1 MTHHTEN
8 DLILYYY
15 GEGGRR
21 RHAIERHLD
30 ACAECSAVYRRIAET
45 LALVADP
52 EIPERGDQY
61 GLEVWQRI
69 RHRLPDT
76 PDAAGFWS
84 RFTGWTLGLSAAGAF
99 AAVVLAAFLA
109 GRIWSEAPASHAP
122 AAVATAAAADTSRDR
137 ILLASV
143 AEHLDRSD
151 RVLTEILNTPSGSD
165 ISAEQRWAEDLLTT
179 SRLYRQDAEAAGE
192 QSVASILD
200 ELERTLVEIVHTPS
214 QISSADLEQL
224 RRRVDAAALLFKVR
238 VMSDDIHRREQSG
251 DVASRPVA
259 STRKTS

>member
-1 MTHHTEN
+1 MTHQSEH

-21 RHAIERHLD
+21 RPAIERHLD
-30 ACAECSAVYRRIAET
+30 TCAECSAVYRQIAET
-45 LALVADP
+45 LALVAEPDV
-52 EIPERGDQY
+52 PERGDQY

-69 RHRLPDT
+69 RHRLPDA
-76 PDAAGFWS
+76 PDAAGGFFS
-84 RFTGWTLGLSAAGAF
+84 RFSAWTLGLSAAGAL
-99 AAVVLAAFLA
+99 AAIVLAAFLA
-109 GRIWSEAPASHAP
+109 GRGSLGPAAAP
-122 AAVATAAAADTSRDR
+122 AARPAESVSASAADR

-143 AEHLDRSD
+143 ADHLDRSD

-179 SRLYRQDAEAAGE
+179 SRLYRQDAVDAGE
-192 QSVASILD
+192 QSVANILD
-200 ELERTLVEIVHTPS
+200 ELERTLVEIVHSPS
-214 QISSADLEQL
+214 QISAADLEQL

-238 VMSDDIHRREQSG
+238 VMSDDIRRRDEPG
-251 DVASRPVA
+251 GARPRPA